1 MARKTKEDAEVTRQN
16 LLGAALKVFSRQG
29 YAAARLEDIAEE
41 AGVTRG
47 AIYWHF
53 KNKADLYNILV
64 GETLG
69 GIQSVVDRAV
79 RQGGSFLE
87 IQRRVMIYITTLPEV
102 DEVYRAVME
111 LTILKTGY
119 EPELQ
124 EGLRAK
130 NEGARQIEEELA
142 GYFRMGI
149 AIGEVRAEL
158 DPVIAARSMMAYMNG
173 ILLNWLMDQQAFSL
187 RECVPALVDIYIRG
201 IAARPYDVKLNFD
214 DFNLDMRM
222 R

>member
-16 LLGAALKVFSRQG
+16 LLSGALKVFSRQG

-53 KNKADLYNILV
+53 KNKADLYNTLV
-64 GETLG
+64 GETLS
-69 GIQSVVDRAV
+69 GIQGVVDRAV
-79 RQGGSFLE
+79 RQGGTFLE

-119 EPELQ
+119 EPELE
-124 EGLRAK
+124 EGMRAK
-130 NEGARQIEEELA
+130 NEAARQIETELA

-149 AIGEVRAEL
+149 AIGEVRADL

-173 ILLNWLMDQQAFSL
+173 IVLNWLMDQQAFSL
-187 RECVPALVDIYIRG
+187 RQCAPALIDIYIRG
-201 IAARPYDVKLNFD
+201 IAARPYDVKLD
-214 DFNLDMRM
+214 ADIDLDMR
-222 R
+222 

>member
-16 LLGAALKVFSRQG
+16 LLSGALKVFSRQG

-53 KNKADLYNILV
+53 KNKADLYNTLV
-64 GETLG
+64 GETLS

-79 RQGGSFLE
+79 RQGGTFLE

-102 DEVYRAVME
+102 DEDYRAVME

-119 EPELQ
+119 EPELE
-124 EGLRAK
+124 EGMRAK
-130 NEGARQIEEELA
+130 NEVTRQVEAQLA

-149 AIGEVRAEL
+149 AIREVRADL

-173 ILLNWLMDQQAFSL
+173 IVVNWLLDQQA
-187 RECVPALVDIYIRG
+187 
-201 IAARPYDVKLNFD
+201 
-214 DFNLDMRM
+214 
-222 R
+222 

>member
-29 YAAARLEDIAEE
+29 YTAARLEDVAEE

-53 KNKADLYNILV
+53 KNKADLYNTLV
-64 GETLG
+64 AETLG

-79 RQGGSFLE
+79 HQGGSFLE

-119 EPELQ
+119 EPELA

-130 NEGARQIEEELA
+130 AEAARQIEMELA

-149 AIGEVRAEL
+149 AIGEVRADL
-158 DPVIAARSMMAYMNG
+158 DPVIAARSMLAYMNG
-173 ILLNWLMDQQAFSL
+173 ILVNWLVDQQAFSL

-201 IAARPYDVKLNFD
+201 IAARPYDVKLNVNMD
-214 DFNLDMRM
+214 MDMR
-222 R
+222 

>member
-16 LLGAALKVFSRQG
+16 LLSGALKVFSRQG

-53 KNKADLYNILV
+53 KNKADLYNTLV
-64 GETLG
+64 GETLS

-79 RQGGSFLE
+79 RQGGTFLE

-102 DEVYRAVME
+102 DEDYRAVME

-119 EPELQ
+119 EPELE
-124 EGLRAK
+124 EGMRVK
-130 NEGARQIEEELA
+130 N
-142 GYFRMGI
+142 
-149 AIGEVRAEL
+149 
-158 DPVIAARSMMAYMNG
+158 
-173 ILLNWLMDQQAFSL
+173 
-187 RECVPALVDIYIRG
+187 
-201 IAARPYDVKLNFD
+201 
-214 DFNLDMRM
+214 
-222 R
+222 

>member
-16 LLGAALKVFSRQG
+16 LLSGALKVFSRQG

-53 KNKADLYNILV
+53 KNKADLYNTLV
-64 GETLG
+64 GETLS

-79 RQGGSFLE
+79 RQGGTFLE

-102 DEVYRAVME
+102 DEDYRAVME

-119 EPELQ
+119 EPELE
-124 EGLRAK
+124 EGMRAK
-130 NEGARQIEEELA
+130 NEVTHQVEAQLA

-173 ILLNWLMDQQAFSL
+173 IVLNWLMDQQAFSL
-187 RECVPALVDIYIRG
+187 RQCAPALIDIYIRG
-201 IAARPYDVKLNFD
+201 IAARPYDVKLD
-214 DFNLDMRM
+214 VNLDLDM
-222 R
+222 

>member
-29 YAAARLEDIAEE
+29 YASARLEDVAEE

-53 KNKADLYNILV
+53 KNKADLYNTLV
-64 GETLG
+64 AETLG

-79 RQGGSFLE
+79 RQGGTFLE

-130 NEGARQIEEELA
+130 NEAARQVEEELA

-158 DPVIAARSMMAYMNG
+158 DPVIVARSMMAYMNG

-187 RECVPALVDIYIRG
+187 RQCVPALIDIYIRG
-201 IAARPYDVKLNFD
+201 IAARPYDVKMNVD
-214 DFNLDMRM
+214 MDMDMR
-222 R
+222 

>member
-16 LLGAALKVFSRQG
+16 LLSGALKVFSRQG

-53 KNKADLYNILV
+53 KNKADLYNTLV
-64 GETLG
+64 GETLS
-69 GIQSVVDRAV
+69 GIQGVVDRAV
-79 RQGGSFLE
+79 RKGGTFLE

-119 EPELQ
+119 EPELE
-124 EGLRAK
+124 EGMRAK
-130 NEGARQIEEELA
+130 NEVTHQVETELA

-149 AIGEVRAEL
+149 AIGEVRADL
-158 DPVIAARSMMAYMNG
+158 DPIIAARSMMAYMNG
-173 ILLNWLMDQQAFSL
+173 IVLNWLMDQQAFSL
-187 RECVPALVDIYIRG
+187 RQCAPALIDIYIRG
-201 IAARPYDVKLNFD
+201 IAARPYDVKLD
-214 DFNLDMRM
+214 VELDLDM
-222 R
+222 

>member
-29 YAAARLEDIAEE
+29 YTAARLEDVAEE

-53 KNKADLYNILV
+53 KNKADLYNTLV

-130 NEGARQIEEELA
+130 NEAARQMETELA

-201 IAARPYDVKLNFD
+201 IAARPYDVKMNVD
-214 DFNLDMRM
+214 MDMDMR
-222 R
+222 

>member
-29 YAAARLEDIAEE
+29 YASARLEDVAEE

-53 KNKADLYNILV
+53 KNKADLYNTLV
-64 GETLG
+64 AETLG

-79 RQGGSFLE
+79 RQGGTFLE

-130 NEGARQIEEELA
+130 NEAARQVEEELA

-201 IAARPYDVKLNFD
+201 IAARPYEVKLNVD
-214 DFNLDMRM
+214 MDMDMR
-222 R
+222 

>member
-1 MARKTKEDAEVTRQN
+1 MARKTKEEAEATRQN
-16 LLGAALKVFSRQG
+16 LLSGALKVFSRQG

-53 KNKADLYNILV
+53 KNKADLYNTLV
-64 GETLG
+64 GETLS
-69 GIQSVVDRAV
+69 GIQGVVDRAV
-79 RQGGSFLE
+79 RRGGSFLE

-102 DEVYRAVME
+102 DEVYRSVME

-119 EPELQ
+119 EPELE
-124 EGLRAK
+124 EGMRAK
-130 NEGARQIEEELA
+130 NEAARQVETELA

-149 AIGEVRAEL
+149 AIGEVRAEV

-187 RECVPALVDIYIRG
+187 RECVPALVDIYLRG
-201 IAARPYDVKLNFD
+201 IAARPYDLRMDVD
-214 DFNLDMRM
+214 IDLDLK
-222 R
+222 

>member
-29 YAAARLEDIAEE
+29 YTAARLEDVAEE

-53 KNKADLYNILV
+53 KNKADLDNTLV
-64 GETLG
+64 AETLG

-79 RQGGSFLE
+79 HQGGSFLE

-119 EPELQ
+119 EPELA

-130 NEGARQIEEELA
+130 AEAARQIEMELA

-149 AIGEVRAEL
+149 AIGEVRADL
-158 DPVIAARSMMAYMNG
+158 DPVIAARSMLAYMNG
-173 ILLNWLMDQQAFSL
+173 ILVNWLVDQQAFSL

-201 IAARPYDVKLNFD
+201 IAARPYDVKLNVNMD
-214 DFNLDMRM
+214 MDMR
-222 R
+222 

>member
-16 LLGAALKVFSRQG
+16 LLSGALKVFSRQG

-53 KNKADLYNILV
+53 KNKADLYNTLV
-64 GETLG
+64 GETLS

-79 RQGGSFLE
+79 RRGGTFLE
-87 IQRRVMIYITTLPEV
+87 IQRRVMIYLTTLPEI

-119 EPELQ
+119 EPELE
-124 EGLRAK
+124 EGLRVK
-130 NEGARQIEEELA
+130 KELSRQIEAELA

-149 AIGEVRAEL
+149 TIGEVRADL
-158 DPVIAARSMMAYMNG
+158 DPVIAARSMLAYING
-173 ILLNWLMDQQAFSL
+173 IMLNWLMDQQAFSL
-187 RECVPALVDIYIRG
+187 RQCAPALIDIYIRG
-201 IAARPYDVKLNFD
+201 IAARPYDVNVNIDLD
-214 DFNLDMRM
+214 LDMQ
-222 R
+222 

>member
-29 YAAARLEDIAEE
+29 YTAARLEDVAEE

-53 KNKADLYNILV
+53 KNKADLYNTLV
-64 GETLG
+64 AETLG

-79 RQGGSFLE
+79 RRGGSFLE
-87 IQRRVMIYITTLPEV
+87 IQRRVMIYITTLSEV

-111 LTILKTGY
+111 LTVLKTGY

-130 NEGARQIEEELA
+130 NKAARQVETELA

-214 DFNLDMRM
+214 MDMDMR
-222 R
+222 

>member
-1 MARKTKEDAEVTRQN
+1 MARKTKEEAEVTRQN

-29 YAAARLEDIAEE
+29 YTASRLEDIAEE

-53 KNKADLYNILV
+53 KNKADLYNTLV

-79 RQGGSFLE
+79 GKGGTFLE

-119 EPELQ
+119 EPELE
-124 EGLRAK
+124 EGMRAK
-130 NEGARQIEEELA
+130 NEAARQIEAELA

-158 DPVIAARSMMAYMNG
+158 DPVIAARSMLAYMNG

-201 IAARPYDVKLNFD
+201 IAARPIDLRMNVDVD
-214 DFNLDMRM
+214 LDRG
-222 R
+222 

>member
-29 YAAARLEDIAEE
+29 YTAARLEDVAEE

-53 KNKADLYNILV
+53 KNKADLYNTLV
-64 GETLG
+64 AETLG

-79 RQGGSFLE
+79 RRGGSFLE
-87 IQRRVMIYITTLPEV
+87 IQRRVMIYITTLSEV

-111 LTILKTGY
+111 LTVRKIGY

-130 NEGARQIEEELA
+130 NKAARQVETELA

-214 DFNLDMRM
+214 MDMDMR
-222 R
+222 

>member
-29 YAAARLEDIAEE
+29 YAAARLEDVAEE

-53 KNKADLYNILV
+53 KNKADLYNTLV
-64 GETLG
+64 AETLG

-79 RQGGSFLE
+79 HQGGTFLE

-130 NEGARQIEEELA
+130 NEAARQVEEELA

-158 DPVIAARSMMAYMNG
+158 DPVIVARSMMAYMNG

-187 RECVPALVDIYIRG
+187 RECVPALIDIYVRG
-201 IAARPYDVKLNFD
+201 IAARPYDVKLNVD
-214 DFNLDMRM
+214 MDMDMR
-222 R
+222 

>member
-29 YAAARLEDIAEE
+29 YASARLEDVAEE

-53 KNKADLYNILV
+53 KNKADLYNTLV
-64 GETLG
+64 AETLG

-79 RQGGSFLE
+79 RQGGTFLE

-130 NEGARQIEEELA
+130 NEAAQQVEEELA

-187 RECVPALVDIYIRG
+187 RQCVPALIDIYIRG
-201 IAARPYDVKLNFD
+201 IAARPYDVKMNVD
-214 DFNLDMRM
+214 MDMDMR
-222 R
+222 

>member
-16 LLGAALKVFSRQG
+16 LLSAALKVFSRQG

-79 RQGGSFLE
+79 RQGGTFLE

-130 NEGARQIEEELA
+130 NEAARQVEEELA

-201 IAARPYDVKLNFD
+201 IAARPYEVKLNVD
-214 DFNLDMRM
+214 MDMDMR
-222 R
+222 

>member
-29 YAAARLEDIAEE
+29 YASARLEDVAEE

-53 KNKADLYNILV
+53 KNKADLYNTLV
-64 GETLG
+64 AETLG

-79 RQGGSFLE
+79 RQGGTFLE

-130 NEGARQIEEELA
+130 NEAARQVEEELA

-158 DPVIAARSMMAYMNG
+158 DPVIVARSMMAYMNG

-187 RECVPALVDIYIRG
+187 RECVPALIDIYVRG
-201 IAARPYDVKLNFD
+201 IAARPYDVKLNVD
-214 DFNLDMRM
+214 MDMDMR
-222 R
+222 

>member
-16 LLGAALKVFSRQG
+16 LLSAALKVFSRQG

-79 RQGGSFLE
+79 RQGGTFLE

-130 NEGARQIEEELA
+130 NEAAQQVEEELA

-187 RECVPALVDIYIRG
+187 RQCVPALIDIYIRG
-201 IAARPYDVKLNFD
+201 IAARPYDVKMNVD
-214 DFNLDMRM
+214 MDMDMR
-222 R
+222 

>member
-1 MARKTKEDAEVTRQN
+1 MARKTKEDAEVTRKN
-16 LLGAALKVFSRQG
+16 LLSGALKVFSRQG

-53 KNKADLYNILV
+53 KNKADLYNTLV
-64 GETLG
+64 GETLS

-79 RQGGSFLE
+79 RQGGTFLE
-87 IQRRVMIYITTLPEV
+87 IQRRVMIYLTTLPEV

-119 EPELQ
+119 EPELE
-124 EGLRAK
+124 EGLRTK
-130 NEGARQIEEELA
+130 KELSRQVEMELA

-149 AIGEVRAEL
+149 AIGEVRADL
-158 DPVIAARSMMAYMNG
+158 DPVIAARSMLAYING
-173 ILLNWLMDQQAFSL
+173 IMVNWLMDQQAFSL
-187 RECVPALVDIYIRG
+187 RQCAPALIDIYIRG
-201 IAARPYDVKLNFD
+201 IAARPYDVNVNVDLD
-214 DFNLDMRM
+214 LDMH
-222 R
+222 

>member
-79 RQGGSFLE
+79 RQGGTFLE

-130 NEGARQIEEELA
+130 NEAAQQVEEELA

-187 RECVPALVDIYIRG
+187 RQCVPALIDIYIRG
-201 IAARPYDVKLNFD
+201 IAARPYDVKMNVD
-214 DFNLDMRM
+214 MDMDMR
-222 R
+222 

>member
-16 LLGAALKVFSRQG
+16 LLSAALKVFSRQG

-79 RQGGSFLE
+79 RQGGTFLE

-214 DFNLDMRM
+214 MDMDMR
-222 R
+222 

>member
-29 YAAARLEDIAEE
+29 YTAARLEDVAEE

-53 KNKADLYNILV
+53 KNKADLYNTLV
-64 GETLG
+64 AETLG

-79 RQGGSFLE
+79 HQGGSFLE

-119 EPELQ
+119 EPELA

-130 NEGARQIEEELA
+130 AEAARQIEMELA

-149 AIGEVRAEL
+149 AIGEVRADL
-158 DPVIAARSMMAYMNG
+158 DPVIAARSMLAYMNG
-173 ILLNWLMDQQAFSL
+173 ILVNWLVDQQAFSL

-201 IAARPYDVKLNFD
+201 IAARPYDVKLNVD
-214 DFNLDMRM
+214 MDMDMR
-222 R
+222 